1 MTSSKVQKI
10 EKFVLETLVVLTRF
24 LAQKQGDRNK
34 MVATLMKD
42 NCFSFPKI
50 YRKNQISLFFFEKIA
65 IEVDRFLQQIV
76 TKTTKLMKLNL
87 KLWGCL

>member
-42 NCFSFPKI
+42 NRFSFPKI
-50 YRKNQISLFFFEKIA
+50 YRKSQISLFFFEKIA